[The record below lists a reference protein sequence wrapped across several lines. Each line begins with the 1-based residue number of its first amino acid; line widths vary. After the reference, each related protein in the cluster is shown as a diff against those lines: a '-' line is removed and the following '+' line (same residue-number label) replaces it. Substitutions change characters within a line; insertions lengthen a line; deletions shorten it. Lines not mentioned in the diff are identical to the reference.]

1 MVRFVNSIG
10 IEIHDRPLHGQNEA
24 SGFLP
29 AKAMHGSD
37 GMAEIADD
45 LLFRA
50 VNNTKQQPV
59 PGPFTS
65 TD

>member
-1 MVRFVNSIG
+1 MIDRFMGRMKRVAFFPQKPCMG
-10 IEIHDRPLHGQNEA
+10 VME
-24 SGFLP
+24 
-29 AKAMHGSD
+29 
-37 GMAEIADD
+37 MAEIADD